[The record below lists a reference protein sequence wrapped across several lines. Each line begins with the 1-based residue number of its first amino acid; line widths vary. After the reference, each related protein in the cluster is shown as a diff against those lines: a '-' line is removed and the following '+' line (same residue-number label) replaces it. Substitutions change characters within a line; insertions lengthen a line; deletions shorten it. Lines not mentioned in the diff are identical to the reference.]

1 MKTDTY
7 NIPDIKELNKRSLD
21 SAAAIFLDCNNS
33 EYDIVTKIEQKT
45 GMSIRD
51 TLKLLESNFFNSY
64 VRFYHGELNKEL
76 NKIEYELHKIYI
88 KC

>member
-1 MKTDTY
+1 MLSNYD
-7 NIPDIKELNKRSLD
+7 IPDIKELNKYSLN
-21 SAAAIFLDCNNS
+21 SAAAIFLDCNNN

-45 GMSIRD
+45 GMSIKD

-76 NKIEYELHKIYI
+76 NRLEYELHKIYI